1 MKQDVTE
8 EQLIRYALGEAN
20 ESEIAEITAWIN
32 AGEANARRFEQT
44 KFILETSEKLAQVSP
59 LTETVAWDRFKE
71 KREALK
77 SEPPVRSIGIFNNW
91 LRIAASVLL
100 LIGAGWAGYYIYNQQ
115 NKGPEIITLAASDK
129 VLTKTLPDGS
139 VVYLNKKSNITY
151 SAADFKSH
159 RDIKLTGEAFFD
171 VVHNSSAP
179 FSVQVGNVVVR
190 DIGTSF
196 NISSNAER
204 IEVIVE
210 KGIVSVS
217 RKKASVRLEK
227 HEMVTIKPADEL
239 LHKEQVKDLLYN
251 YYRSNKF
258 VASNTPLYRL
268 VATLN
273 EAYHANISIE
283 GKAVANAPITGT
295 FPGSDSVDGILT
307 AVIMTTPEIHM
318 IKTKDGI
325 VLK

>member
-8 EQLIRYALGEAN
+8 DMLIRYALGEAN
-20 ESEIAEITAWIN
+20 ESEVVVITGWIN
-32 AGEANARRFEQT
+32 AGEANAQRYEQT

-59 LTETVAWDRFKE
+59 LTEIEAWDRFKE
-71 KREALK
+71 KRETLK
-77 SEPPVRSIGIFNNW
+77 SEPPVRSLGWFNHW

-100 LIGAGWAGYYIYNQQ
+100 LAGAGWAGYYVYNQQ
-115 NKGPEIITLAASDK
+115 NKGPEIITLAANDK

-151 SAADFKSH
+151 SAANFKSH

-210 KGIVSVS
+210 KGIVKVT
-217 RKKASVRLEK
+217 RKNASVKLEK
-227 HEMVTIKPADEL
+227 QEMVTIKPGDEQ
-239 LHKEQVKDLLYN
+239 LHKEKVKDLLYN

-295 FPGSDSVDGILT
+295 FPGSDSVEAILKVVV
-307 AVIMTTPEIHM
+307 ATTPEIH
-318 IKTKDGI
+318 IVKTKDGM